1 MLIIVHSKNSSWH
14 TQTPSFGGQL
24 AWFGRSKPGPTC
36 GMMLSFGTQAS
47 FRSAP
52 RWEVPP
58 EERRVWF
65 IDDQEVWGGL
75 CKHTYDTSVI
85 YTHTHIHAK
94 SPPKQKIKDGH
105 RDPRWSP
112 TQFDYPVILPAT
124 CVLIMKYPP
133 SSPYAPQNRPAHAR
147 GGRCCRR
154 HAGDTQPHKVNR
166 LWGCRKHVSPA
177 VIPEKRILPSLIK
190 CLAGASETS
199 ADYHGALHYSAFAL
213 TDSNGLQTIR
223 VDKWFRGKTTSSI
236 NWKKGIAIEP
246 VLL

>member
-75 CKHTYDTSVI
+75 CKHTYDTSV
-85 YTHTHIHAK
+85 
-94 SPPKQKIKDGH
+94 
-105 RDPRWSP
+105 
-112 TQFDYPVILPAT
+112 
-124 CVLIMKYPP
+124 
-133 SSPYAPQNRPAHAR
+133 NRPAHAR